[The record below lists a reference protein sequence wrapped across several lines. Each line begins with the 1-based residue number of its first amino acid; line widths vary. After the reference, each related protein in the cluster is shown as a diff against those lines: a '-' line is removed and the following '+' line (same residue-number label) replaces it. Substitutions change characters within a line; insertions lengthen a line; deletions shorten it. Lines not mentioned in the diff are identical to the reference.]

1 MNKKSMT
8 LIGVFLLIIVIAA
21 VVILFW
27 KVTLNP
33 GSIGIREITV
43 SNKTITLQGD
53 ILDSAHH
60 FVDAKVLQQENSL
73 FISIRGSLLPRPH
86 SSGSFHV
93 SLNNDYGQIDRIYLS
108 NGSKQDDIQIWP
120 K

>member
-1 MNKKSMT
+1 MT
-8 LIGVFLLIIVIAA
+8 LLGVFLLIMVIAA

-27 KVTLNP
+27 KVTLYP

-60 FVDAKVLQQENSL
+60 FVDAKVLQQGNSL
-73 FISIRGSLLPRPH
+73 FISIQGSLLPGKN